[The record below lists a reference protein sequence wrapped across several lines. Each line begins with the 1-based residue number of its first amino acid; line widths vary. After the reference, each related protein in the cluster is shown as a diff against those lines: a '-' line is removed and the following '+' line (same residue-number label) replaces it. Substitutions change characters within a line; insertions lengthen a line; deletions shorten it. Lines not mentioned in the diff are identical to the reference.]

1 MNTKNIK
8 GNTVRLLRYE
18 ATSLVGE
25 PLEVQAIGPNTNC
38 YSAYLI
44 DLTSDLTVA
53 RTPRDYIF

>member
-25 PLEVQAIGPNTNC
+25 PLEIQAIGPNTDS
-38 YSAYLI
+38 YSAYLM

-53 RTPRDYIF
+53 GTPRVQIF